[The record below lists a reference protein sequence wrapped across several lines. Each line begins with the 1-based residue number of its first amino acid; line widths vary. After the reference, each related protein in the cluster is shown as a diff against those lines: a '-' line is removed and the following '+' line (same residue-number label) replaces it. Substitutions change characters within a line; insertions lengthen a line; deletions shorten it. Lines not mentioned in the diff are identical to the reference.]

1 MRVALAP
8 TVVGTTTVAANGTWQ
23 LKPTMN
29 SGSHTLTATQTLVAG
44 VTSNASAAVTVTV
57 PSH

>member
-1 MRVALAP
+1 MRVACADA
-8 TVVGTTTVAANGTWQ
+8 VGTATVAANGTWQ
-23 LKPTMN
+23 LTVTMA

-44 VTSNASAAVTVTV
+44 VTSNAGAAVTVTV